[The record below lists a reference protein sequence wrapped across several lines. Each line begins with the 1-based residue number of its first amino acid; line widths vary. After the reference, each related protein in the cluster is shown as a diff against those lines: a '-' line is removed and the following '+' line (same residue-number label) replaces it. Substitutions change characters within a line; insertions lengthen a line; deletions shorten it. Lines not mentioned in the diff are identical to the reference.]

1 RLWSRRANIPHGR
14 RKAAGNDR
22 PEVMQAPPRKSPR
35 RACRAIIRPRPSV
48 RFVISGRCRTFEARE
63 SGMSIVVRD
72 VREHELDSIL
82 ALNNAAGPAI
92 LPLDAARLRWFY
104 ETAEYFRVAERDD
117 TLAGFLVGFGSGADH
132 DSSNFRWFRERYEHF
147 FYIDRVV
154 VASRRRGGGVGRAF
168 YADVQSYAELRYPL
182 LACEVFLEH
191 DTDPVRLFHGSVGF
205 REVGQHVME
214 ENGIRASML
223 TKDMSCTYDWV
234 RREYGDALPDVD
246 WLARPRTPAAA
257 APYRTAGARA

>member
-1 RLWSRRANIPHGR
+1 
-14 RKAAGNDR
+14 
-22 PEVMQAPPRKSPR
+22 
-35 RACRAIIRPRPSV
+35 
-48 RFVISGRCRTFEARE
+48 
-63 SGMSIVVRD
+63 MSIVVRD

-92 LPLDAARLRWFY
+92 LPMDATRLRRFFD
-104 ETAEYFRVAERDD
+104 TAEYFRIAERDG
-117 TLAGFLVGFGSGADH
+117 TLAGFLVGFGSGSEH
-132 DSSNFRWFRERYEHF
+132 DSSNFHWFRERHRHF

-191 DTDPVRLFHGSVGF
+191 DNDPVRLFHGSFGF
-205 REVGQHVME
+205 REVGQHVM

-223 TKDMSCTYDWV
+223 TKDMCSYAWV
-234 RREYGDALPDVD
+234 REHYGDALPDEG
-246 WLARPRTPAAA
+246 WLPRPRVV
-257 APYRTAGARA
+257 ARIERLATGTGS